1 MENKRFKLF
10 LTSNDV
16 NSFGKSYSISKIFI
30 YFVTTLSFVVLI
42 FSFIGFYHIFLNSH
56 ENNNSF
62 PINEQNITIEFI
74 KDPVSPKNGSDFET
88 SFITSNFGEN
98 HYGIDIN
105 GSIGTQI
112 FSPMKGKVIYS
123 GFDKKYGNS
132 IIISHENGCI
142 TKYMHNKTNY
152 VKSGQNV
159 VIDKP
164 IAEMGNSG
172 SSVKSEG
179 IHLHFELWKD
189 GKVIDPSEYIK
200 NLKNVN
206 IDKYVSN

>member
-1 MENKRFKLF
+1 
-10 LTSNDV
+10 
-16 NSFGKSYSISKIFI
+16 
-30 YFVTTLSFVVLI
+30 
-42 FSFIGFYHIFLNSH
+42 
-56 ENNNSF
+56 
-62 PINEQNITIEFI
+62 
-74 KDPVSPKNGSDFET
+74 
-88 SFITSNFGEN
+88 
-98 HYGIDIN
+98 
-105 GSIGTQI
+105 
-112 FSPMKGKVIYS
+112 
-123 GFDKKYGNS
+123 
-132 IIISHENGCI
+132 
-142 TKYMHNKTNY
+142 MHNKINY